1 MSDQVRPVIHESWLE
16 VLKEEFEQE
25 YFLSLK
31 RFLVAEK
38 QAGKVVYPPGPFIFN
53 AFDSTPFDR
62 VRVVILGQDPY
73 HGPGQAH
80 GLCFSVRDGV
90 KPPPSLVNIYKELHD
105 DLGFQ
110 IPRGGNLQSWTRQGV
125 FLLNAILTVEKGKPA
140 SHQNKGW
147 ETFTDAVI
155 RALSDRREGL
165 VFMLWGRFAQGKA
178 ALIDGSRHH
187 ILTAPHPSPFSAHS
201 GFFGC
206 RHFSRANALLSAGGQ
221 GAIDWSLPG

>member
-1 MSDQVRPVIHESWLE
+1 MASDAVPESWRPAIEPILTTRE
-16 VLKEEFEQE
+16 ARKLGGFLRAEE
-25 YFLSLK
+25 
-31 RFLVAEK
+31 A
-38 QAGKVVYPPGPFIFN
+38 AGKRIYPPRGSRLR
-53 AFDSTPFDR
+53 ALELTPLDR
-62 VRVVILGQDPY
+62 VKAVILGQDPY

-80 GLCFSVRDGV
+80 GLCFSVHDGV
-90 KPPPSLVNIYKELHD
+90 KPPPSLVNIFKELHD
-105 DLGFQ
+105 DVGFQ
-110 IPRGGNLQSWTRQGV
+110 VPRGGNLQPWTAQGV

-206 RHFSRANALLSAGGQ
+206 RHFSRANALLESGGQ
-221 GAIDWSLPG
+221 GRVDWSLPG

>member
-1 MSDQVRPVIHESWLE
+1 MLDQVRPVIHESWLE
-16 VLKEEFEQE
+16 VLKEEFGKE

-31 RFLVAEK
+31 QFLVAEK
-38 QAGKVVYPPGPFIFN
+38 QAGKTVYPPGPMIFN

-80 GLCFSVRDGV
+80 GLCFSVHDGV
-90 KPPPSLVNIYKELHD
+90 KPPPSLVNIFKELHD
-105 DLGFQ
+105 DVGFQ
-110 IPRGGNLQSWTRQGV
+110 VPRGGNLQPWTAQGV

-206 RHFSRANALLSAGGQ
+206 RHFSRANALLESGGQ
-221 GAIDWSLPG
+221 GRVDWSLPG